1 MTGESVIA
9 QPNVTTPRFS
19 TLFAK
24 IGAIVRQLVAGLHVT
39 RQERALPRPFPFF
52 GE

>member
-1 MTGESVIA
+1 MTGESVLTHTHI
-9 QPNVTTPRFS
+9 TPGFS

-24 IGAIVRQLVAGLHVT
+24 LGAAIRRMVSGLFAAP
-39 RQERALPRPFPFF
+39 QNPAIPRPFPFF